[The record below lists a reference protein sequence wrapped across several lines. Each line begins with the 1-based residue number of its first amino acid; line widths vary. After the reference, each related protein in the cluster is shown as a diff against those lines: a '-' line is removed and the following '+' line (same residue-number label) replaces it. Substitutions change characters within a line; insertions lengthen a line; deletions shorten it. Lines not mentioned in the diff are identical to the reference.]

1 MLTFCSGVKA
11 KAEKQAARIEVV
23 HEGICLGQEVVLYLI
38 HSVAPAETGWPTAP
52 AETGWPTARARC
64 LTL

>member
-11 KAEKQAARIEVV
+11 KAEKQTARLEVV
-23 HEGICLGQEVVLYLI
+23 QEGICLGQEVVLYLI
-38 HSVAPAETGWPTAP
+38 HSVAPAETGWPTA
-52 AETGWPTARARC
+52 RARC